1 MHDACITFA
10 SSFGVLEKGLFAEL
24 QAIFEKNKSSCA
36 GNLQGTLAAL
46 FSQYSFSQSKRD

>member
-24 QAIFEKNKSSCA
+24 QAFFEKNKKGFDDKKVLPRNQFSH
-36 GNLQGTLAAL
+36 NEPAAL
-46 FSQYSFSQSKRD
+46 QIWL